1 MKYFRLRQYYK
12 VSKES
17 LQTPK
22 TDLREK
28 DEDSDKFVLDIVTPW
43 APDGAKNAN
52 E

>member
-28 DEDSDKFVLDIVTPW
+28 VEDSDKFVLDGQTDIVSP
-43 APDGAKNAN
+43 
-52 E
+52 